1 MSMILSIAMLLEWSS
16 KKHQLPELDPPPNPI
31 EIAVDRVL
39 LNTNERT
46 TFLGWQSNT
55 DNFSKA
61 VATEL

>member
-46 TFLGWQSNT
+46 TFLGGQSNT
-55 DNFSKA
+55 DNFFKA
-61 VATEL
+61 VTTKL